1 MIKANDFNNI
11 TENIAKEKF
20 AEMVNI
26 QERFI
31 KENMKQ
37 GKRSVL
43 FIFSDIEYFHS
54 KTEKTWF
61 NTFKQEA
68 KELFKKQGFNIN
80 GVLISW

>member
-11 TENIAKEKF
+11 TENVAKEKF
-20 AEMVNI
+20 IEMVNI

-31 KENMKQ
+31 KENMRE
-37 GKRSVL
+37 GKKSVL
-43 FIFSDIEYFHS
+43 FIFSDIEYFYN

-68 KELFKKQGFNIN
+68 KELFEKQGFNIN
-80 GVLISW
+80 GVLIRW